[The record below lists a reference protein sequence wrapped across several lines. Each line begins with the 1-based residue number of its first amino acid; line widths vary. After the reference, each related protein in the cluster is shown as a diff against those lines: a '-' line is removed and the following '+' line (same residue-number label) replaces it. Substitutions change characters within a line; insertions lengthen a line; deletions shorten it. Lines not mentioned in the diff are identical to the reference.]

1 MVAGLRTNDLG
12 LVAQCYATL
21 HEGIF
26 KLLDLIEVAILAKP
40 SLLKGHSLSL
50 RAGARAR
57 MMAETPGLS
66 LRVLRP
72 PCLCAIRLY
81 RAQEECALSS
91 CPLELRSSEVLQS
104 QREHTG
110 VDRG

>member
-50 RAGARAR
+50 
-57 MMAETPGLS
+57 
-66 LRVLRP
+66 
-72 PCLCAIRLY
+72 
-81 RAQEECALSS
+81 
-91 CPLELRSSEVLQS
+91 
-104 QREHTG
+104 
-110 VDRG
+110 